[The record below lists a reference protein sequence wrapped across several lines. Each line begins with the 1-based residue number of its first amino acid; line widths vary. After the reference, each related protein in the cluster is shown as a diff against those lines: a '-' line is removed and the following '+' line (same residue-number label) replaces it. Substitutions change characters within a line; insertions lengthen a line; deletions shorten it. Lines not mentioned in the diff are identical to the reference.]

1 MLLDFFYRGIS
12 YALQQC
18 VEVAV
23 RLFVASI
30 AMFIITVDIEKKEG
44 L

>member
-1 MLLDFFYRGIS
+1 MLLDFFRAIS